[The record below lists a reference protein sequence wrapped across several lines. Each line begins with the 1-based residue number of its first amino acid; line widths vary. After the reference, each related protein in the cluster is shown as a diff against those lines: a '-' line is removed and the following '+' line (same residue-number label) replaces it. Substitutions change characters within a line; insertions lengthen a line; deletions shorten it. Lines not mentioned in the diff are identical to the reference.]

1 MKEKEKRKLFNKE
14 IKSKKITGHKFLT
27 GKYRRVDDLETNL
40 SKGVSED
47 LITYLYA
54 GNAEVD
60 KLKLFEIYELDDTKK
75 YNNYKEWKKKTKKK
89 YKNYSKEELEKL
101 HSYLVTKIRKNKS
114 IQVQFK
120 EFVIIFLGIFLT
132 KAVDYMIDFYTTEY
146 GLLII
151 NIIKAIMFASFL
163 VVILFMTLRMLSMSV
178 VSEDEKAMYYE
189 LEKIIER
196 LVN

>member
-1 MKEKEKRKLFNKE
+1 M
-14 IKSKKITGHKFLT
+14 T
-27 GKYRRVDDLETNL
+27 GKYRRVDDVETKL
-40 SKGVSED
+40 SKEVSED

-54 GNAEVD
+54 GNVEVD

-101 HSYLVTKIRKNKS
+101 HSYLATKIRKNKS

-120 EFVIIFLGIFLT
+120 NFVIIFLGIFLT
-132 KAVDYMIDFYTTEY
+132 KAADYMIDFYAIEY
-146 GLLII
+146 QSLII
-151 NIIKAIMFASFL
+151 TIIKVIMFAVFL
-163 VVILFMTLRMLSMSV
+163 FGVLFMTLRMLSMSV

-189 LEKIIER
+189 LEKIIEG